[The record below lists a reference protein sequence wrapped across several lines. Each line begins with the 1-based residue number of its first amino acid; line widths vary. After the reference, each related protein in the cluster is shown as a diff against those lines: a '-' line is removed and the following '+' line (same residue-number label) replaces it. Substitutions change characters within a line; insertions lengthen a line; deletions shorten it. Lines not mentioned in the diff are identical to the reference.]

1 MELNLP
7 SGLCIREM
15 QVNDI
20 PAVLRVWE
28 ETGMGGVARGDGPE
42 VILRTL
48 RHGGVMYVLIAQEVL
63 IGTSWIT
70 SDGRRLYLHHFGI
83 RPAWQGKGYSGYLL
97 KASLAFA
104 KRMKMQIKLEVH
116 RNNEIAVNLYKK
128 AGFSYLGDYDV
139 YIIRS
144 IEQLEIEDERI
155 S

>member
-7 SGLCIREM
+7 SGLSIREI
-15 QVNDI
+15 QESDI

-70 SDGRRLYLHHFGI
+70 SDGRRLYLHHFSI
-83 RPAWQGKGYSGYLL
+83 RPAWQGRGYARYLL
-97 KASLAFA
+97 NASLAFA
-104 KRMKMQIKLEVH
+104 KSMKMQIKLEVH
-116 RNNEIAVNLYKK
+116 RNNDIAVNLYKK
-128 AGFSYLGDYDV
+128 AGFNYLGDYDV
-139 YIIRS
+139 YIIRN
-144 IEQLEIEDERI
+144 IDQFEIQDERT
-155 S
+155 